1 MTKKECIA
9 MLLAGGQGSRLRVLT
24 RNQAKPAVPFG
35 GQYRIIDFSLS
46 NCAHSGIDTVG
57 VLTQYKP
64 QTLNSHIGFGSN
76 WDLAGL
82 SSGVTI
88 LSPYVG
94 DEGGSWYKG
103 TAHAVY
109 ENLKYVD
116 TYETQYVL
124 IISGDHVYQMDYSLL
139 LEYHKEKHAEATIA
153 VVEVPWQEA
162 SRFGIM
168 NLGEDGVIEEFEEK
182 PAFPKSNLASMGVYI
197 FNKSILAEYLNADV
211 EDASSANDFGK
222 NIIPKMLKEER
233 RLFAYPFKGY
243 WRDVGTVESY
253 WLASM
258 DILDEKDGINIFDS
272 QWGVYSFHTP
282 QPPQY
287 VGASAQISD
296 SLISEGVYINGS
308 VEHSIVFPGVQIHK
322 NAIIKDSIILP
333 NVKISSDVTVEKAII
348 GENTWIGEGSVIGDP
363 AASKSIIPKVT
374 LIEDNLQL
382 EPNSS
387 LSVLQKKA
395 QPKSNLIEAA
405 GV

>member
-9 MLLAGGQGSRLRVLT
+9 MLLAGGQGSRLKMLT
-24 RNQAKPAVPFG
+24 KNQAKPAVPFG

-64 QTLNSHIGFGSN
+64 QTLNSHIGFGDN

-82 SSGVTI
+82 NSCVTI
-88 LSPYVG
+88 LSPYAG
-94 DEGGSWYKG
+94 EAGGNWYKG

-109 ENLKYVD
+109 ENLSFID
-116 TYETQYVL
+116 AYESQYVL
-124 IISGDHVYQMDYSLL
+124 IISGDHVYQMDYGLL
-139 LEYHKEKHAEATIA
+139 LKYHKEKQAEATIA

-168 NLGEDGVIEEFEEK
+168 NLGKEGVIEEFEEK

-197 FNKSILAEYLNADV
+197 FNKNILADYLHADV
-211 EDASSANDFGK
+211 KDKTSVNDFGK
-222 NIIPKMLKEER
+222 NIIPKMLRDGR

-272 QWGVYSFHTP
+272 EWGVYSFHTP

-287 VGASAQISD
+287 VGAAAKITG
-296 SLISEGVYINGS
+296 SLIAEGVYINGE
-308 VEHSIVFPGVQIHK
+308 VEHSIVFPGVQIHQK
-322 NAIIKDSIILP
+322 AIIKDSIILP
-333 NVKISSDVTVEKAII
+333 NVRINSDVTVNKAII
-348 GENTWIGEGSVIGDP
+348 GENTWIGEGSVIGDRG
-363 AASKSIIPKVT
+363 ASKSIIPKVT
-374 LIEDNLQL
+374 LVEDNQQL

-387 LSVLQKKA
+387 W
-395 QPKSNLIEAA
+395 NLIEAA